1 MMCLFKAN
9 AIRILAEMRRYL
21 LNLISSLF
29 IFVIIFT
36 LIAFGFKSF
45 NQSGTETFRNTA
57 VGYFVWIATLSSLTD
72 LSWTIMGDMQRGMI
86 EQVFISPFSPLLI
99 YSVYEIVMNLFV
111 FPIIYGIM
119 VIIFKMAGMSLLV
132 HPSFFYFLIMV
143 MAQATGIGF
152 ILAGLTLKY
161 KRTNALLNLAQ
172 FLVLGLLFLDVEGW
186 AGALVPIQPH
196 FLAMKIASEGTLPPV
211 ELFLTSTLGTVLY
224 IAIGV
229 WIFDVFLKITLKDG
243 DLSMY

>member
-172 FLVLGLLFLDVEGW
+172 FLILGLLFLNVEGW

-196 FLAMKIASEGTLPPV
+196 FLAMKIASEGTFPPL